1 MSSILICRSSGM
13 TGSAARGLKESAAQ
27 TFKKENNMDEREIE
41 KLQSESEKKSQIEIL
56 KMEISGLRELNVH
69 LQQNLQLKTAQ
80 EKEQLSKLNDLER
93 ERDHL
98 KAEEMARI
106 EKILAD
112 SAHSQTQILQKLEQQ
127 LKKQGELESMQ
138 QQIKEH
144 HESEKNKLLEELSR
158 IQSAVCGEQERS
170 QQLQQEMGRKL
181 QEKQKTIKAQREQ
194 LQGYRDQ
201 NGNMDKRNFKKDKKI
216 TVLDKEVEQ
225 KFAERTAKRPAGGV
239 SILRERIDKV

>member
-127 LKKQGELESMQ
+127 LKKQ
-138 QQIKEH
+138 
-144 HESEKNKLLEELSR
+144 LLEELSR

-239 SILRERIDKV
+239 SILRERIDKQV